1 MPIEEKRKDVHMLQM
16 ENRELLRLTGVEDVE
31 SFDEQSMVILTCQGA
46 LVLGGSDL
54 RIQKY
59 NVDNGE
65 LVIEGSI
72 DELVYDHAPAAK
84 KSLLGRLFG

>member
-1 MPIEEKRKDVHMLQM
+1 MPIEEKRKDMHTLQM
-16 ENRELLRLTGVEDVE
+16 ENREVLRLTGVEDVE

-72 DELVYDHAPAAK
+72 DELVYDHAPAVK

>member
-1 MPIEEKRKDVHMLQM
+1 MPIEEKRKEMHTLQM
-16 ENRELLRLTGVEDVE
+16 ENREILRLTGVEDVV

-59 NVDNGE
+59 NVDHGE
-65 LVIEGSI
+65 LVIEGGI
-72 DELVYDHAPAAK
+72 DELVYDHTPAGK